1 MSEQLEFMELA
12 QRAQR
17 GDRGALDRL
26 AELASKRLRV
36 YVYRLTLQEDLTSE
50 IVQETL
56 LEMCRV
62 ICKLRRTDRFLP
74 WLYGIATNKLR
85 HFYRSEQT
93 MKRATTAK
101 SDMEQGVQTNQEGL
115 ENLVSQELKE
125 IVSQAIG
132 GLKTNHRAVLIMR
145 CYDGMS
151 YAEIAESMGSSEF
164 GTRMLFL
171 RAKKALQKQ
180 LSRQGL
186 GRGTL
191 MAALVLFGKMTS
203 PSKVAAAQISI
214 SSATV
219 NAGITASIA
228 TAASNKAALLSL
240 AAAGAV
246 TVGGLVHQAND
257 PDALYVDPVP
267 RNIHWSLLD
276 EDTDKGMEKHWHFLP
291 GSKEGP
297 VFIRAQFDPGP
308 TDPAWVVL
316 QNAHA
321 NYLYDGAKLTMN
333 NAHWYSRDMR
343 VMRLPYDDAE
353 LRSFLDRV
361 EGIKTDYPS
370 VRVERTG
377 GVRIDT
383 VRDQDGYGKPKVMY
397 SKHVLEEDIF
407 VSDLVT
413 DSKVADQ
420 RDSLHRQGY
429 AYFRVHGYVADKRV
443 QGSGCIPF
451 VFQAWKEHQPWLY
464 LSLGDVR
471 VVDSKQG
478 AMIEDRD
485 AGFLRRYPPQ
495 SFFSGLA
502 RPWSGLHV
510 LDTLRRDAA
519 AEALWFTTEAGDTED
534 QARVTVEADDF
545 SVIYSVDLDDDLLDR
560 ITLKNTGGIV
570 GELVFEY
577 TARPPDESLP
587 RLSPSGRTDKNQGRP
602 GMNWLVD
609 LVQEQLRP

>member
-1 MSEQLEFMELA
+1 MELA

-62 ICKLRRTDRFLP
+62 IGKLRRTDRFLP

-93 MKRATTAK
+93 MKRATATK
-101 SDMEQGVQTNQEGL
+101 SDMEQGVKTSQEGL
-115 ENLVSQELKE
+115 ENLVGQELKE

-203 PSKVAAAQISI
+203 PSKVAAAQVSI

-219 NAGITASIA
+219 HAGIPAGLA
-228 TAASNKAALLSL
+228 TAVSNKAALISL

-246 TVGGLVHQAND
+246 TVGGLVQQVNN
-257 PDALYVDPVP
+257 PDRLFVDPAP
-267 RNIHWSLLD
+267 SSSHWSLLD
-276 EDTDKGMEKHWHFLP
+276 EDTDKGMEKHWYFLP

-297 VFIRAQFDPGP
+297 VFVRAQFDPGP
-308 TDPAWVVL
+308 ADPAWVVL

-321 NYLYDGAKLTMN
+321 NYLYDGAQVTMN
-333 NAHWYSRDMR
+333 NAHWYARDMR
-343 VMRLPYDDAE
+343 VMRLPYDDAQ

-361 EGIKTDYPS
+361 EGVKTDFPS
-370 VRVERTG
+370 VNVERTG

-383 VRDQDGYGKPKVMY
+383 VRDQDGFRKPNVMY
-397 SKHVLEEDIF
+397 SNHVLEEDIF
-407 VSDLVT
+407 VSNLVT

-429 AYFRVHGYVADKRV
+429 AYFRVHGYVADEKVR
-443 QGSGCIPF
+443 GSGCIPF
-451 VFQAWKEHQPWLY
+451 VFQAWKKHQPWLHM
-464 LSLGDVR
+464 SVGDVR
-471 VVDSKQG
+471 VVDSRRG
-478 AMIEDRD
+478 AMIEDRT
-485 AGFLRRYPPQ
+485 AGFLRRYPAQ
-495 SFFSGLA
+495 SLFSGLA

-519 AEALWFTTEAGDTED
+519 DEALWFTTEAGDSED
-534 QARVTVEADDF
+534 QAKVTVEADDL

-560 ITLKNTGGIV
+560 ITLKNSAGVV
-570 GELVFEY
+570 GEFVFEY
-577 TARPPDESLP
+577 TAQHLDESLP
-587 RLSPSGRTDKNQGRP
+587 RLSLSGRADKDQGKP
-602 GMNWLVD
+602 GMNWLPD